1 MTGTVATVGT
11 FDGIHRGHQAV
22 LAELVRRARSQT
34 GEGGGAGASLLIT
47 FDPHPLEV
55 LNPSAAPRLLTLPDE
70 KRVLVAAL
78 GVERVEVLPFTPELA
93 RLGPEEFVRD
103 VLRARFGM
111 QELVLGYDHGF
122 GRGRSGD
129 VELVRRLA
137 REDGFV
143 MDVVPAVKD
152 DGQPISSSLIRTAVA
167 HGDLQFAERGLGR
180 AYSVRGRV
188 ERGAGRGRTI
198 GVPTINLASPDPRKL
213 MPPDGVYAVRVIL
226 SGKGGKGGEAAP
238 GERYGG
244 MMNQGSRPT
253 FGVHA
258 RGLEIHL
265 FEFSGDLYD
274 QVVTV
279 EWVRRLRDTQTF
291 PSRQALIDQIE
302 RDAVAARTILR
313 S

>member
-1 MTGTVATVGT
+1 MSATVATVGT

-22 LAELVRRARSQT
+22 LDDVVRRARAR
-34 GEGGGAGASLLIT
+34 GLVSLLVT

-55 LNPSAAPRLLTLPDE
+55 VNPSAAPRLLTLSDE
-70 KRVLVAAL
+70 KRLLAAAL
-78 GVERVEVLPFTPELA
+78 GVERVEVVPFTPELA

-122 GRGRSGD
+122 GRGRAGD
-129 VELVRRLA
+129 VEMVRRLA
-137 REDGFV
+137 REHGFA
-143 MDVVPAVKD
+143 MEVVAAVKD

-167 HGDLQFAERGLGR
+167 HGDLASAERGLGR
-180 AYSVRGRV
+180 PYSLRAVV

-198 GVPTINLASPDPRKL
+198 GVPTINLTAPDPRKL
-213 MPPDGVYAVRVIL
+213 LPPDGVYAVRVEL
-226 SGKGGKGGEAAP
+226 GKPEA
-238 GERYGG
+238 GIGNRYGG
-244 MMNQGSRPT
+244 MMNQGPRPT
-253 FGVHA
+253 FGVQA

-265 FEFSGDLYD
+265 FEFSGELYG

-291 PSRQALIDQIE
+291 PSRQALVDQIE
-302 RDAVAARTILR
+302 RDAIAARAILKG
-313 S
+313 

>member
-1 MTGTVATVGT
+1 MSATVATVGT

-22 LAELVRRARSQT
+22 LDDVVRRARAR
-34 GEGGGAGASLLIT
+34 GLASLLVT

-55 LNPSAAPRLLTLPDE
+55 VNPSAAPRLLTLSDE
-70 KRVLVAAL
+70 KRLLAAAL
-78 GVERVEVLPFTPELA
+78 GVERVEVVPFTPELA

-122 GRGRSGD
+122 GRGRAGD
-129 VELVRRLA
+129 VEMVRRLA
-137 REDGFV
+137 REDGFA
-143 MDVVPAVKD
+143 MEVVAAVKD

-167 HGDLQFAERGLGR
+167 HGDLASAERGLGR
-180 AYSVRGRV
+180 PYSLRAVV

-198 GVPTINLASPDPRKL
+198 GVPTINLTAPDPRKL
-213 MPPDGVYAVRVIL
+213 LPPDGVYAVRVEL
-226 SGKGGKGGEAAP
+226 GKPEA
-238 GERYGG
+238 GIGNRHGG
-244 MMNQGSRPT
+244 MMNQGPRPT
-253 FGVHA
+253 FGVQA

-265 FEFSGDLYD
+265 FDFSGELYG

-291 PSRQALIDQIE
+291 PSRQALVDQIE
-302 RDAVAARTILR
+302 RDAIAARAILKG
-313 S
+313 